1 MAKSYAKWGGI
12 ILLVLGVIGLFT
24 ALPLGLNSDLLEDL
38 IHIVAGALLTYA
50 GVRGTDAQAVS
61 WSRIFG
67 IIFLILGVVGFL
79 GPLKNLFGL
88 LPSGLST
95 LDNIVHL
102 AYGVLGWWAARGYKM
117 A

>member
-12 ILLVLGVIGLFT
+12 ILLVLGVVGLLVGNSF
-24 ALPLGLNSDLLEDL
+24 AGLNTELIEDV
-38 IHIVAGALLTYA
+38 IHIVAGALLLYA
-50 GVRGTDAQAVS
+50 GLRGTDAQAAS

-67 IIFLILGVVGFL
+67 VVFLLVGVVGFFS
-79 GPLKNLFGL
+79 KNMFGL
-88 LPSGLST
+88 LPAVGLST

-102 AYGVLGWWAARGYKM
+102 AYGVVGLWAARGYKM

>member
-12 ILLVLGVIGLFT
+12 ILLVLGVVGLIR
-24 ALPLGLNSDLLEDL
+24 ALPLGLNSDIIEDI
-38 IHIVAGALLTYA
+38 IHLAAGALLTYA
-50 GVRGTDAQAVS
+50 GTRGTDAQAAS
-61 WSRIFG
+61 WSKYFG
-67 IIFLILGVVGFL
+67 IIFLVVGVVGF
-79 GPLKNLFGL
+79 PLKTLFGL

-102 AYGVLGWWAARGYKM
+102 AYGALGWWASRGYKM

>member
-24 ALPLGLNSDLLEDL
+24 ALPLGLNSDILEDL

-50 GVRGTDAQAVS
+50 GMRGTDAQAAS

-67 IIFLILGVVGFL
+67 IIFLIVGVVGFL
-79 GPLKNLFGL
+79 SKDMFRL
-88 LPSGLST
+88 LPGGLDPI
-95 LDNIVHL
+95 DNIVHL

>member
-12 ILLVLGVIGLFT
+12 ILLALGVVGLVVGDSFIGLNT
-24 ALPLGLNSDLLEDL
+24 ELIEDV
-38 IHIVAGALLTYA
+38 IHIVAGALLVYA
-50 GVRGTDAQAVS
+50 GTRGTDAQAAS

-67 IIFLILGVVGFL
+67 IVFLIVGVVGFFS
-79 GPLKNLFGL
+79 KNLFGL
-88 LPSGLST
+88 LPTVGLSV

-102 AYGVLGWWAARGYKM
+102 AYGVAGVWAARGYKM

>member
-12 ILLVLGVIGLFT
+12 ILLVLGVVGLF
-24 ALPLGLNSDLLEDL
+24 ASLPLGLNSDRLEDI

-50 GVRGTDAQAVS
+50 GTRGTDAQAAS
-61 WSRIFG
+61 WSKYFG
-67 IIFLILGVVGFL
+67 IIFLVVGVVGFL
-79 GPLKNLFGL
+79 SKNLFGL
-88 LPSGLST
+88 LPSGLSF

-102 AYGVLGWWAARGYKM
+102 AYGAVGWWASRGYKM